1 MSTDTTTICRDTLA
15 TTVYD
20 GPYAALRDRRL
31 AARLAAE
38 DVAAEAGLDPFERIS
53 CRLHQRWLHQC
64 VSSPVHVVAFTG
76 APVVP
81 DLRCPGMRR
90 RRRVVGGRPGHLHA
104 LWHSTERPRDP
115 AAHPRVHGEPRR
127 RAGRLDPARVVRAV
141 RT

>member
-20 GPYAALRDRRL
+20 DPYADLRDRRL

-38 DVAAEAGLDPFERIS
+38 DVAEEAGLDPFERIS

-76 APVVP
+76 HRWCRTCA
-81 DLRCPGMRR
+81 
-90 RRRVVGGRPGHLHA
+90 A
-104 LWHSTERPRDP
+104 P
-115 AAHPRVHGEPRR
+115 AAVAALSPT
-127 RAGRLDPARVVRAV
+127 AQPAPLLSA
-141 RT
+141 

>member
-1 MSTDTTTICRDTLA
+1 MSTDTTTICRDTFA

-20 GPYAALRDRRL
+20 GPYADLRDRRL

-38 DVAAEAGLDPFERIS
+38 DVAEEAGLDPFERIS

-76 APVVP
+76 HRWCRTCAAPAAVAV
-81 DLRCPGMRR
+81 DEWLGDVRVTCTRCGTAP
-90 RRRVVGGRPGHLHA
+90 
-104 LWHSTERPRDP
+104 ERPRDP
-115 AAHPRVHGEPRR
+115 AAHPRVYGEPRR
-127 RAGRLDPARVVRAV
+127 RAGRLDPAQVVRAV

>member
-38 DVAAEAGLDPFERIS
+38 DVAEEAGVDPFERVS

-76 APVVP
+76 HRWCRTCAA
-81 DLRCPGMRR
+81 RR
-90 RRRVVGGRPGHLHA
+90 TSP
-104 LWHSTERPRDP
+104 STS
-115 AAHPRVHGEPRR
+115 GW
-127 RAGRLDPARVVRAV
+127 GTSGSPARVVAQHRAAARPGSSSARVWPAWPLHRTGDPARGV
-141 RT
+141 RAARP